1 MDLGQIPAPTLYSR
15 VGLAELLNLKLS
27 GLCVS
32 VCEVGRMISVGTA
45 QLWVEK
51 GPTPCRPCALG
62 PSSKG
67 AFDPSSVWPSD
78 PISSSL
84 APWLQAPTISKR
96 H

>member
-1 MDLGQIPAPTLYSR
+1 MDLGQIPAPTLYCG

-45 QLWVEK
+45 QLWVGK

-67 AFDPSSVWPSD
+67 AFDPSSLWPGG
-78 PISSSL
+78 PISSPL
-84 APWLQAPTISKR
+84 APRLRAPTISK
-96 H
+96 